1 MRMTMIPPILPIA
14 IIADDLTGSLD
25 TGLQFHKKGLATF
38 VPLQIKP
45 FYPKAQALVLNTDS
59 RNLPGDLAYR
69 RVYKTC
75 RSLKVRVLYKKIDST
90 MRGNVGQ
97 EALAILDGQK
107 IPKAIVVPT
116 IPVLGRTVE
125 RGILKIYG
133 IPLRRTSYAK
143 DPFHPLFTSYIP
155 DLLRKETGIPV
166 GHISLGEV
174 RKGPG
179 FLAEKIEKNPARI
192 LVVDAVTQVDLRTI
206 AAAWKRLSGRA
217 LACGSVGLADELS
230 FSFSAP
236 KKKTLLQTFRGP
248 LLIISAS
255 RNPGTAEQ
263 IEEARKHHPLP
274 LFEPNLSR
282 LTHPRWQESEGSN
295 IANTLLEALAKG
307 PGAILTTTFQEHL
320 PGRERMIPKALGR
333 VVVRLLGQTRLGG
346 LILTGGDLAM
356 GICAQLGA
364 SALCVEEE
372 VLPGIPCSALI
383 DGPFKGLRLV
393 TKAGGFGAKDALR
406 RIILYLR
413 GKHARKKE

>member
-1 MRMTMIPPILPIA
+1 MRMTMIRPILPIA
-14 IIADDLTGSLD
+14 IIADDLPGSLD

-38 VPLQIKP
+38 VPLQIKA
-45 FYPKAQALVLNTDS
+45 FYSQAQALVLNTDS
-59 RNLPGDLAYR
+59 RNLPGDIAYR

-97 EALAILDGQK
+97 EVLAILDGQK
-107 IPKAIVVPT
+107 IPKAIVGPH

-125 RGILKIYG
+125 RGILKIHG
-133 IPLRRTSYAK
+133 IPLRRTPYAK

-192 LVVDAVTQVDLRTI
+192 LAVDAVTQVDLRTI
-206 AAAWKRLSGRA
+206 AAAWKRLSGRV

-236 KKKTLLQTFRGP
+236 KKKTLRRSFHGP

-255 RNPGTAEQ
+255 RNPGTAE
-263 IEEARKHHPLP
+263 
-274 LFEPNLSR
+274 
-282 LTHPRWQESEGSN
+282 
-295 IANTLLEALAKG
+295 
-307 PGAILTTTFQEHL
+307 
-320 PGRERMIPKALGR
+320 
-333 VVVRLLGQTRLGG
+333 
-346 LILTGGDLAM
+346 
-356 GICAQLGA
+356 
-364 SALCVEEE
+364 
-372 VLPGIPCSALI
+372 
-383 DGPFKGLRLV
+383 
-393 TKAGGFGAKDALR
+393 
-406 RIILYLR
+406 RI
-413 GKHARKKE
+413 